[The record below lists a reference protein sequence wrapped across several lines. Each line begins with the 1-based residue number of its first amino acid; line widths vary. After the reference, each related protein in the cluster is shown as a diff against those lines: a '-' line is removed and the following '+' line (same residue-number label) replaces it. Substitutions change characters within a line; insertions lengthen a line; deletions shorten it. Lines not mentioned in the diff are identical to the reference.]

1 MSDRKYYILSLAR
14 MLFLYPLWYVGAA
27 FFMSLLVFLP
37 DFVLP
42 FREGLPVFG
51 LLSAVGIFVHYAI
64 TYRTIISL
72 AKTAI
77 WPPGINVAE

>member
-1 MSDRKYYILSLAR
+1 

-27 FFMSLLVFLP
+27 FLMTLLVFLP

-51 LLSAVGIFVHYAI
+51 LLSAVGVLVHYAI

-72 AKTAI
+72 AKNAI
-77 WPPGINVAE
+77 WPPGIDVIE